1 MKYRPIRMAPQ
12 AACAALHR
20 RRVLLLDRIAA
31 LRRSPDTEFAQ
42 QFLAVVAQVESAFRH
57 EESLLELLGDACL
70 HPRRADHATI
80 LCALHRT
87 AARVEGGDL
96 QRGRE
101 VAAALEA
108 ILDTPQPA
116 FQAARASRR
125 PVTWMAH

>member
-1 MKYRPIRMAPQ
+1 MKYRHIDMAPQ

-20 RRVLLLDRIAA
+20 RRRLLLGRIAA
-31 LRRSPDTEFAQ
+31 LRRSPDTAFAQ
-42 QFLAVVAQVESAFRH
+42 QFAAVVEQVESTFRH

-70 HPRRADHATI
+70 HPRRAEHATI

-87 AARVEGGDL
+87 AARVEAGDL

-108 ILDTPQPA
+108 ILETPQPA
-116 FQAARASRR
+116 FQPRRGSRR
-125 PVTWMAH
+125 PVAWIAR